1 MLDGTDYHSREDA
14 IQKCYQAAK
23 SLGYHVFAVQHGG
36 QCASSATAK
45 STYNK
50 YGASTA
56 CMPDGKG
63 GPWANDVY
71 EINQGT
77 FLI

>member
-1 MLDGTDYHSREDA
+1 MLDGTNYHSREDA

-23 SLGYHVFAVQHGG
+23 SLGYHVFAVQDGG
-36 QCASSATAK
+36 WCASSATAK
-45 STYNK
+45 SNYKK
-50 YGASTA
+50 YGVSTA
-56 CMPDGKG
+56 CNADGKG